1 METYLFWLVPIAS
14 ILALAFA
21 GYFYKQMMRE
31 SEGSPEMQKIAAH
44 VRKGAMS
51 YLKQQYK
58 VVTLVF
64 IGLVILFAI
73 MAYGFNLQNHWIPY
87 RRILLGTVG
96 LSGNENCDLCFGT
109 YCQCCTQFTERRA
122 TDCFPKRSSN
132 GTRSSRTRVVR
143 HFLLVYSS
151 GQMYS
156 GRCHESDC

>member
-73 MAYGFNLQNHWIPY
+73 MDTDSICKITGFRLLSLQ
-87 RRILLGTVG
+87 
-96 LSGNENCDLCFGT
+96 ED
-109 YCQCCTQFTERRA
+109 
-122 TDCFPKRSSN
+122 
-132 GTRSSRTRVVR
+132 SSR
-143 HFLLVYSS
+143 
-151 GQMYS
+151 
-156 GRCHESDC
+156 DCRAIWE

>member
-58 VVTLVF
+58 VT
-64 IGLVILFAI
+64 
-73 MAYGFNLQNHWIPY
+73 GFRLLSLQ
-87 RRILLGTVG
+87 
-96 LSGNENCDLCFGT
+96 ED
-109 YCQCCTQFTERRA
+109 
-122 TDCFPKRSSN
+122 
-132 GTRSSRTRVVR
+132 SSR
-143 HFLLVYSS
+143 
-151 GQMYS
+151 
-156 GRCHESDC
+156 DCRAIWE

>member
-58 VVTLVF
+58 VVTLV
-64 IGLVILFAI
+64 LSDSLFCLPSWHTDSI
-73 MAYGFNLQNHWIPY
+73 CKITGFRLLSLQ
-87 RRILLGTVG
+87 
-96 LSGNENCDLCFGT
+96 ED
-109 YCQCCTQFTERRA
+109 
-122 TDCFPKRSSN
+122 
-132 GTRSSRTRVVR
+132 SSR
-143 HFLLVYSS
+143 
-151 GQMYS
+151 
-156 GRCHESDC
+156 DCRAIWE